1 MTNKEAQFA
10 TLSVALE
17 HNRIM
22 HILNNRDSYTTAVV
36 MRAQTAL
43 LELKLRLKNDKNWKI

>member
-22 HILNNRDSYTTAVV
+22 HILNNSDSYTTAVV

>member
-10 TLSVALE
+10 TLAVALE

-22 HILNNRDSYTTAVV
+22 HILNNRENYTIATV

-43 LELKLRLKNDKNWKI
+43 LELKLKLKNDKDWKI

>member
-10 TLSVALE
+10 TLAVALE

-22 HILNNRDSYTTAVV
+22 HILNNRENLVRSSAASELYKGQD
-36 MRAQTAL
+36 
-43 LELKLRLKNDKNWKI
+43 LKLKLKNDKDWKI